1 MSTFTDTT
9 KRPETPGTT
18 PSATRPAQPTGSR
31 TTTVLTSDCE
41 FKGALAFSGELEL
54 HGRLEGTIE
63 SEGGALTVGEQA
75 LIKAEIKVNDV
86 LIYGKVQ
93 GNIYATGR
101 IELRGKA
108 EVYGDLHSN
117 RLAMDGRRD
126 LRGPLQRPQR
136 QDDPGERFREDV
148 HPPRRDH
155 DGCREDQLDAWF
167 HQGVGGRSI
176 AVVARALQSATAT
189 TTFCSVGAVR
199 AKTESAARCVGCT
212 RRSVRRRSR
221 ASRSPRAGA

>member
-1 MSTFTDTT
+1 MSTFTDNS
-9 KRPETPGTT
+9 KRPGIPSDPTRPTQTPGT
-18 PSATRPAQPTGSR
+18 R

-63 SEGGALTVGEQA
+63 SEGGALTIGEQA

-93 GNIYATGR
+93 GNVYATGR

-117 RLAMDGRRD
+117 RLAMD
-126 LRGPLQRPQR
+126 
-136 QDDPGERFREDV
+136 
-148 HPPRRDH
+148 
-155 DGCREDQLDAWF
+155 DGVVF
-167 HQGVGGRSI
+167 VGRSNALNAKSTPPSDFAKMFTRLG
-176 AVVARALQSATAT
+176 AVAKPNNGSSSSATA
-189 TTFCSVGAVR
+189 SSS
-199 AKTESAARCVGCT
+199 KTAE
-212 RRSVRRRSR
+212 
-221 ASRSPRAGA
+221 

>member
-1 MSTFTDTT
+1 
-9 KRPETPGTT
+9 
-18 PSATRPAQPTGSR
+18 
-31 TTTVLTSDCE
+31 LTSDCE

-101 IELRGKA
+101 IELKGKA

-117 RLAMDGRRD
+117 RLAMD
-126 LRGPLQRPQR
+126 
-136 QDDPGERFREDV
+136 
-148 HPPRRDH
+148 
-155 DGCREDQLDAWF
+155 DGVVF
-167 HQGVGGRSI
+167 VGRSNGLGGKNQP
-176 AVVARALQSATAT
+176 ASDFAKMFTRLGTGTASTPSTPTPT
-189 TTFCSVGAVR
+189 T
-199 AKTESAARCVGCT
+199 
-212 RRSVRRRSR
+212 
-221 ASRSPRAGA
+221 AGSKLSNSSSSKE

>member
-1 MSTFTDTT
+1 MSTFTDNS
-9 KRPETPGTT
+9 KRPPLPADSPRPGQ
-18 PSATRPAQPTGSR
+18 PAGTR

-108 EVYGDLHSN
+108 EVYGDLYSN
-117 RLAMDGRRD
+117 RLAMD
-126 LRGPLQRPQR
+126 
-136 QDDPGERFREDV
+136 
-148 HPPRRDH
+148 
-155 DGCREDQLDAWF
+155 DGVVF
-167 HQGVGGRSI
+167 VGRSN
-176 AVVARALQSATAT
+176 ALNGKNQPAGDFSKMFTRLGTVVKTTSANAAPAN
-189 TTFCSVGAVR
+189 SAS
-199 AKTESAARCVGCT
+199 AK
-212 RRSVRRRSR
+212 
-221 ASRSPRAGA
+221 SPTD

>member
-1 MSTFTDTT
+1 MSTFTDNS
-9 KRPETPGTT
+9 KRPPVPADPSRPG
-18 PSATRPAQPTGSR
+18 PATSTR

-108 EVYGDLHSN
+108 EVYGDLYSN
-117 RLAMDGRRD
+117 RLAMD
-126 LRGPLQRPQR
+126 
-136 QDDPGERFREDV
+136 
-148 HPPRRDH
+148 
-155 DGCREDQLDAWF
+155 DGVVF
-167 HQGVGGRSI
+167 VGRSNSLNGKNQP
-176 AVVARALQSATAT
+176 ASEFAKMFTRLGTVKTATAT
-189 TTFCSVGAVR
+189 TSTAPATSN
-199 AKTESAARCVGCT
+199 AK
-212 RRSVRRRSR
+212 
-221 ASRSPRAGA
+221 

>member
-1 MSTFTDTT
+1 MSTFTDNS
-9 KRPETPGTT
+9 KRPMTT
-18 PSATRPAQPTGSR
+18 PLDPARPVTAATNNGTR
-31 TTTVLTSDCE
+31 TMTVLTSDCE

-93 GNIYATGR
+93 GNIFATGR

-117 RLAMDGRRD
+117 RLAMD
-126 LRGPLQRPQR
+126 
-136 QDDPGERFREDV
+136 
-148 HPPRRDH
+148 
-155 DGCREDQLDAWF
+155 DGVVF
-167 HQGVGGRSI
+167 VGRSNGLNGKSTP
-176 AVVARALQSATAT
+176 ASDFSKMFTRLGNV
-189 TTFCSVGAVR
+189 
-199 AKTESAARCVGCT
+199 AKTTMPSSTPAKE
-212 RRSVRRRSR
+212 
-221 ASRSPRAGA
+221 

>member
-1 MSTFTDTT
+1 MSTFTDNS
-9 KRPETPGTT
+9 KRPPMPADSPRPG
-18 PSATRPAQPTGSR
+18 QPTTAAR

-63 SEGGALTVGEQA
+63 SEGGALTIGEQA

-93 GNIYATGR
+93 GNVYATGR

-117 RLAMDGRRD
+117 RLAMD
-126 LRGPLQRPQR
+126 
-136 QDDPGERFREDV
+136 
-148 HPPRRDH
+148 
-155 DGCREDQLDAWF
+155 DGVVF
-167 HQGVGGRSI
+167 VGRSNSLNGKNQP
-176 AVVARALQSATAT
+176 ASDFTKMFTRLGT
-189 TTFCSVGAVR
+189 T
-199 AKTESAARCVGCT
+199 AKTNSTPAASGSAKTA
-212 RRSVRRRSR
+212 
-221 ASRSPRAGA
+221 AD

>member
-9 KRPETPGTT
+9 KRPPVPAETPRTG
-18 PSATRPAQPTGSR
+18 QPTGTR

-75 LIKAEIKVNDV
+75 LIKAEIRVNDV

-117 RLAMDGRRD
+117 RLAMD
-126 LRGPLQRPQR
+126 
-136 QDDPGERFREDV
+136 
-148 HPPRRDH
+148 
-155 DGCREDQLDAWF
+155 DGVVFVGKSNTLDGKTSPTTDFSKMFTRLGATAKAN
-167 HQGVGGRSI
+167 STS
-176 AVVARALQSATAT
+176 SATAT
-189 TTFCSVGAVR
+189 P
-199 AKTESAARCVGCT
+199 AKA
-212 RRSVRRRSR
+212 
-221 ASRSPRAGA
+221 

>member
-1 MSTFTDTT
+1 MSTFTDNT
-9 KRPETPGTT
+9 KRPSVPLESPRPGQTTGTT
-18 PSATRPAQPTGSR
+18 R

-117 RLAMDGRRD
+117 RLAMD
-126 LRGPLQRPQR
+126 
-136 QDDPGERFREDV
+136 
-148 HPPRRDH
+148 
-155 DGCREDQLDAWF
+155 DGIVF
-167 HQGVGGRSI
+167 VGKSS
-176 AVVARALQSATAT
+176 ALNGKNQ
-189 TTFCSVGAVR
+189 
-199 AKTESAARCVGCT
+199 
-212 RRSVRRRSR
+212 
-221 ASRSPRAGA
+221 PAG

>member
-1 MSTFTDTT
+1 MSTFTDNS
-9 KRPETPGTT
+9 KRPPL
-18 PSATRPAQPTGSR
+18 PADSTRPGQPSGTR

-117 RLAMDGRRD
+117 RLAMD
-126 LRGPLQRPQR
+126 
-136 QDDPGERFREDV
+136 
-148 HPPRRDH
+148 
-155 DGCREDQLDAWF
+155 DGVVF
-167 HQGVGGRSI
+167 VGRSN
-176 AVVARALQSATAT
+176 ALNGKSQPAGDFTKMFT
-189 TTFCSVGAVR
+189 RLGAV
-199 AKTESAARCVGCT
+199 AKTNSTSAAPAN
-212 RRSVRRRSR
+212 S
-221 ASRSPRAGA
+221 ASAKA